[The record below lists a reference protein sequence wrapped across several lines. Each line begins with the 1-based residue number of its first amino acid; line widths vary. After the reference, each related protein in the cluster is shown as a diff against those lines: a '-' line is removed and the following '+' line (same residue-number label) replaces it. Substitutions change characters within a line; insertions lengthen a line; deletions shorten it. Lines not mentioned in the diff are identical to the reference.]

1 MRNILIAC
9 QQKRIILYDLKL
21 NKPLKYIFDCDN
33 IDTISMNDHYDYI
46 SYCYSNNVKFG
57 IYTFD
62 NLRINNSVFFN
73 FSSNCL
79 ESNDNRKLNML

>member
-1 MRNILIAC
+1 MRNILIVC

-46 SYCYSNNVKFG
+46 SYCYSNNEK
-57 IYTFD
+57 
-62 NLRINNSVFFN
+62 
-73 FSSNCL
+73 
-79 ESNDNRKLNML
+79 